1 MTKTTEQAIIVTGAG
16 RGIGNAIAQR
26 MLQRGQAVALVD
38 REFPED
44 FDIAFP
50 ENARYCTYQIDL
62 RDSDAVSAGV
72 SEIAQ
77 EFGGIAGLVN
87 AAGVFLEKHLWET
100 TEDEWDLV
108 MDINVAGIFRMSKA
122 ASQVMADAHG
132 GSIVNILSNASAQ
145 GFAGESAYCASK
157 GAALLLT
164 QTMAVELAEK
174 GITVNGVGPGT
185 TQTSMG
191 AEYLSNSVTA
201 PHELARTPLGRFGE
215 PDDIAK
221 AVEFLL
227 LDASWITGQA
237 LYVDGGFLATGRPN
251 HT

>member
-1 MTKTTEQAIIVTGAG
+1 MTTTAQAIIVTGAG
-16 RGIGNAIAQR
+16 RGIGNAVTQR
-26 MLQRGQAVALVD
+26 LLQRGEAVALVD
-38 REFPED
+38 RQFPENFDAEFPEGAQ
-44 FDIAFP
+44 F
-50 ENARYCTYQIDL
+50 RKYQVDL
-62 RDSDAVSAGV
+62 RDAAAVVAGV
-72 SEIAQ
+72 DNIAQ
-77 EFGGIAGLVN
+77 DFGGIRGLVN

-108 MDINVAGIFRMSKA
+108 MDINVTGIFRMSKA
-122 ASQVMADAHG
+122 ASQIMTESGG

-164 QTMAVELAEK
+164 QTMAVELADK
-174 GITVNGVGPGT
+174 AITVNGVGPGT
-185 TQTSMG
+185 TQTAMG

-201 PHELARTPLGRFGE
+201 PHELARTPLGRFGD

-227 LDASWITGQA
+227 LDASWTTGQA